1 MLPAQKVYHEL
12 VNDSEGGPRHAVV
25 TPRDPTQIKNFR
37 KPLAAEARLS
47 HDSIYNVYQLCYQL
61 KMNNRKGEAKDF
73 IRHVS
78 VYPNIILHLLAQP
91 LLDSLELLLRLPLS
105 HSAMLHYDT
114 VFNIGDFYLSTLL
127 FRQYMFKRHPMVPIG
142 FFIHSRRF
150 HEDHQCFLEAVR
162 RALPTINSKKIIIVT
177 DREFTFSDI
186 FPLGYHLFCWNH
198 LKRDLQ
204 FYLRNK
210 ANCTATDVNY
220 FANAFQDL
228 MTEPTETEFDQ
239 AWTTL
244 KREKKFHAN
253 HLILNYFES
262 KLLPAFKMHSSI
274 WVLKSAGVLNPHNG
288 VTNNPSES
296 MNAVLHSLQN
306 WKQVP
311 LDIIC
316 TSLYHLCT
324 YYHRE
329 IERGLHNCGS
339 WELCDEFSSF
349 SRDPSMMPN
358 LPKTVDPKDI
368 VRRARGECLDI
379 DFQGK
384 CENSDETKVT
394 DHSRKP
400 SAPQSQIGLAR
411 DAIHQKRVHLA
422 DTGCWLVKGSDGKT
436 PYVVTLFPKETC
448 SCPAVKACYHI
459 MACKLMIGLSVEDI
473 TSSNN
478 VGLLHQQIRRKQ
490 KEKPSGRKAPRK
502 HDFKMQSN
510 DTEDTDQVAKEIME
524 YIYVLIM

>member
-127 FRQYMFKRHPMVPIG
+127 FRQYIFKRHPMVPIG
-142 FFIHSRRF
+142 FFIHSQRF

-228 MTEPTETEFDQ
+228 MTEPTD
-239 AWTTL
+239 
-244 KREKKFHAN
+244 
-253 HLILNYFES
+253 
-262 KLLPAFKMHSSI
+262 
-274 WVLKSAGVLNPHNG
+274 
-288 VTNNPSES
+288 
-296 MNAVLHSLQN
+296 
-306 WKQVP
+306 
-311 LDIIC
+311 
-316 TSLYHLCT
+316 
-324 YYHRE
+324 
-329 IERGLHNCGS
+329 
-339 WELCDEFSSF
+339 
-349 SRDPSMMPN
+349 
-358 LPKTVDPKDI
+358 
-368 VRRARGECLDI
+368 
-379 DFQGK
+379 
-384 CENSDETKVT
+384 
-394 DHSRKP
+394 
-400 SAPQSQIGLAR
+400 
-411 DAIHQKRVHLA
+411 
-422 DTGCWLVKGSDGKT
+422 
-436 PYVVTLFPKETC
+436 
-448 SCPAVKACYHI
+448 
-459 MACKLMIGLSVEDI
+459 
-473 TSSNN
+473 NN
-478 VGLLHQQIRRKQ
+478 VTFC
-490 KEKPSGRKAPRK
+490 KANSYIS
-502 HDFKMQSN
+502 FKICSQ
-510 DTEDTDQVAKEIME
+510 
-524 YIYVLIM
+524 

>member
-1 MLPAQKVYHEL
+1 MYHEL

-25 TPRDPTQIKNFR
+25 TPRDPNQIKNFR
-37 KPLAAEARLS
+37 KPLATETRLS

-73 IRHVS
+73 IRHVA
-78 VYPNIILHLLAQP
+78 VYPNIILHLIAQP

-105 HSAMLHYDT
+105 HSVMLHYDT

-127 FRQYMFKRHPMVPIG
+127 FRQYMFKKHPLVPIG

-150 HEDHQCFLEAVR
+150 HEDHQCFLEVVR
-162 RALPTINSKKIIIVT
+162 RALPTINSKKIVIVT
-177 DREFTFSDI
+177 DREFTFSDM

-210 ANCTATDVNY
+210 ANCTPTDVNY
-220 FANAFQDL
+220 FTNAFQDL
-228 MTEPTETEFDQ
+228 MTESTETEFDR

-244 KREKKFHAN
+244 KKEKKFCAN
-253 HLILNYFES
+253 HLTLNYFES

-316 TSLYHLCT
+316 TSLYHLCA

-379 DFQGK
+379 DLQDE
-384 CENSDETKVT
+384 CENNDEPKVT

-436 PYVVTLFPKETC
+436 PYAVTLYPKETC

-502 HDFKMQSN
+502 HDFKMQS
-510 DTEDTDQVAKEIME
+510 EDTDQVAKEIME
-524 YIYVLIM
+524 GMRFICVL